1 MRRTGKTLTNLKNID
16 LSFWIFQT
24 ATLFIDRFL
33 NFTYC
38 DSFSSMQ
45 VFVIDILNI
54 EKKSS
59 AGKQRI
65 ELTAREQVSF

>member
-1 MRRTGKTLTNLKNID
+1 MRNTGKTRTNLKNID
-16 LSFWIFQT
+16 LFFWIFQT
-24 ATLFIDRFL
+24 ATPFIDRFYI
-33 NFTYC
+33 FTYG

-45 VFVIDILNI
+45 VFFIDILNI

>member
-1 MRRTGKTLTNLKNID
+1 
-16 LSFWIFQT
+16 
-24 ATLFIDRFL
+24 
-33 NFTYC
+33 
-38 DSFSSMQ
+38 MQ